1 MIDVIGLGLGHAP
14 LDPACE
20 KLIHAAELVGGGRR
34 QLDILAIEP
43 HRRLTLTSVEAF
55 AAALR
60 DRADR
65 AVCVVADGDPL
76 LFGIGATLLR
86 FFDRRELRFHPHVS
100 AVQTAAARFGLPWQG
115 CAMISLHGRNNLAAL
130 FAALTHG
137 RLVAVYTD
145 AAHGPDTLARA
156 LLARGVEGW
165 CLHVAEAL
173 ETPEERLFSGTLE
186 EACNRT
192 WNPLNLV
199 LLERIADPPLALT
212 LGLREADL
220 AHRQDLVTKQP
231 TRALILSC
239 LRLAP
244 DAMFWDLGAGSGAI
258 SLEAASLLRHGRI
271 TAVERRPERLAD
283 IHENIRRTGAWLVEP
298 VGASIEEF
306 LEHQK
311 ADKRAEGPTHV
322 FLGGGVSA
330 RTLHL
335 CRDLLRPGG
344 RLVVS
349 AVLLSTLE
357 TTRHALA
364 DWPLTIHHLQ
374 HSQSRPLAGDLRLA
388 PSNPIFVVESRKAVK
403 PGYTPALSELQ

>member
-14 LDPACE
+14 LDPASRE
-20 KLIHAAELVGGGRR
+20 LIRAADLFGGGRR
-34 QLDILAIEP
+34 RLDALGIAP
-43 HRRLTLTSVEAF
+43 PRRLTLVSVDAF

-100 AVQTAAARFGLPWQG
+100 ALQTAAARFGLPWQD
-115 CAMISLHGRNNLAAL
+115 CAIISLHGRDNLAAL

-145 AAHGPDTLARA
+145 AAHGPDTLAQA
-156 LLARGVEGW
+156 MLVRGVADW
-165 CLHVAEAL
+165 RMHVAEAL

-186 EACNRT
+186 EVSSRT
-192 WNPLNLV
+192 WNPLNV
-199 LLERIADPPLALT
+199 ILLERLVAPPLALT
-212 LGLREADL
+212 LGLGETDL
-220 AHRQDLVTKQP
+220 AHQRELITKQS

-239 LRLAP
+239 LRLEAESV
-244 DAMFWDLGAGSGAI
+244 FWDLGAGSGAI
-258 SLEAASLLRHGRI
+258 SLEAASLIRHGQI
-271 TAVERRPERLAD
+271 KAVERQPARLAD
-283 IHENIRRTGAWLVEP
+283 IRDNIRRTGAWLVEAI
-298 VGASIEEF
+298 GASIEDF
-306 LEHQK
+306 LEHQS
-311 ADKRAEGPTHV
+311 ADARAARPTHI

-335 CRDLLRPGG
+335 CRELLQPGG

-357 TTRHALA
+357 TTRRTLA
-364 DWPLTIHHLQ
+364 DWPLIIHHLQ
-374 HSQSRPLAGDLRLA
+374 HSQSHPLGGDLRLV
-388 PSNPIFVVESRKAVK
+388 PSNPVFVVEARK
-403 PGYTPALSELQ
+403 PE

>member
-14 LDPACE
+14 LDPASRE
-20 KLIHAAELVGGGRR
+20 LIRAADLVGGGRR
-34 QLDILAIEP
+34 QLDALGIEP
-43 HRRLTLTSVEAF
+43 HRRLTLVSVDAF

-60 DRADR
+60 DQADR

-100 AVQTAAARFGLPWQG
+100 ALQTAAARFGLPWQD
-115 CAMISLHGRNNLAAL
+115 CAMVSLHGRDNLAAL
-130 FAALTHG
+130 FAALTHA

-156 LLARGVEGW
+156 MLGRGMEGW
-165 CLHVAEAL
+165 RMHVAEAL

-186 EACNRT
+186 EAGSRT
-192 WNPLNLV
+192 WNPLNLI
-199 LLERIADPPLALT
+199 LLERIADPPLPLT
-212 LGLREADL
+212 LGLRETDL
-220 AHRQDLVTKQP
+220 AHQQDLITKQP
-231 TRALILSC
+231 ARALILSC

-244 DAMFWDLGAGSGAI
+244 DAVFWDLGAGSGAI

-283 IHENIRRTGAWLVEP
+283 IRDNIRRTGAWLVEP
-298 VGASIEEF
+298 GGAGIEDF
-306 LEHQK
+306 LEHQS
-311 ADKRAEGPTHV
+311 ADARAVRPTHV

-330 RTLHL
+330 RTLQL

-357 TTRHALA
+357 TTRHTLA

-374 HSQSRPLAGDLRLA
+374 HSQSHPLGGDLRLV
-388 PSNPIFVVESRKAVK
+388 PSNPVFVVEARK
-403 PGYTPALSELQ
+403 PSEKQKSEATR